1 MRPWF
6 LGPDAIDQVKICSM
20 TFDNRLT
27 PQMIRRYV
35 RGGWWATETIYGLI
49 SAPVAE
55 HPDREA
61 IVDARRRIT
70 YRELKDGIDR
80 TAAFLQAQGIGRGD
94 VVTIQ
99 LPNWIEF
106 AFVFLAL
113 VLLGAVAKKISPD
126 FRSREVSYILRFSRS
141 RGYVCPQSLKGFAS
155 RGMVRALM
163 RALPHLRFICVVDGA
178 SDGET
183 RTVSLADGLYNT
195 APLPPSERVATDANE
210 VFRMAFTSGTTGNPK
225 CVLHSFNTTLPACRA
240 LTRDMDVTAGDVFL
254 IYLPVGLNWGYLL
267 LVQALILG
275 ARVVLLDR
283 FSGRAALE
291 LIEREKVTFV
301 CSAPA
306 SIIAM
311 LNEPDLERCDL
322 SSLRLVIT
330 GGASCPVETLRDF
343 QRRMSGHLIEL
354 YGMLETGYHTYTRL
368 TDDPEKV
375 NGTIGRCVEGMGL
388 RLLDPAG
395 NDVPRGEQ
403 GEIACDGPSVHLGY
417 YNNPQANAEAFTADG
432 WFRTGDLGV
441 IADDAGNVRI
451 VGRSKEII
459 NRGGKKFFPREVE
472 EILYTHPKVLH
483 AAMVGVA
490 DARLGERNCLCI
502 VPKDGARVT
511 LEELNEFLRGQVA
524 TYKLPERL
532 EIFSELPFTPT
543 GKIQRF
549 LMQKEIETRDRGGAE
564 AAVRRAR

>member
-1 MRPWF
+1 MRF
-6 LGPDAIDQVKICSM
+6 E
-20 TFDNRLT
+20 TRLT
-27 PQMIRRYV
+27 SQMIERHTTSGAWGAQTV
-35 RGGWWATETIYGLI
+35 YGLI
-49 SAPVAE
+49 AARVAE

-61 IVDARRRIT
+61 VVDVRRRIT

-80 TAAFLQAQGIGRGD
+80 AAAVLKAHGIGRGD

-106 AFVFLAL
+106 AFVFFAL
-113 VLLGAVAKKISPD
+113 ELLGAVANKISPD
-126 FRSREVSYILRFSRS
+126 FRSREVGYILRFSGS
-141 RGYVCPQSLKGFAS
+141 RAYVCAQSFKGFDYP
-155 RGMVRALM
+155 GMVRALM
-163 RALPHLRFICVVDGA
+163 PDLPRLQFICVVDGA
-178 SDGET
+178 SDADAH
-183 RTVSLADGLYNT
+183 TVSLAAGLDNT
-195 APLPPSERVATDANE
+195 PALPVSERIAMDANE
-210 VFRMAFTSGTTGNPK
+210 AFRMAFTSGTTGNPK

-240 LTRDMDVTAGDVFL
+240 LTRDMDVTAADVFL

-283 FSGRAALE
+283 FSGRAALD
-291 LIEREKVTFV
+291 LIERERATFV

-311 LNEPDLERCDL
+311 LNEPGLERRNL
-322 SSLRLVIT
+322 SSLRVVIT

-368 TDDPEKV
+368 SDNPQKV
-375 NGTIGRCVEGMGL
+375 NGTIGRCVDGMGL

-395 NDVPRGEQ
+395 NDVARGEQ

-417 YNNPQANAEAFTADG
+417 YNNPAANAEAFTAHG
-432 WFRTGDLGV
+432 WFRTGDLGM

-472 EILYTHPKVLH
+472 EILYTHPKILH

-490 DARLGERNCLCI
+490 DARLGERNCLCV
-502 VPKDGARVT
+502 VPKGGVRVT
-511 LEELNEFLRGQVA
+511 LEEFNDFLRGEVA

-549 LMQKEIETRDRGGAE
+549 ALQNEIKKRDSAAPTLPSPAGGGG
-564 AAVRRAR
+564 